1 MEILLYQIKTTIYF
15 LFFCKKS
22 AIKCHRI
29 MCTVLGMIWHC
40 EGLVRKFNDNDF
52 EIPEAKHSGRSTD
65 VDDDRL
71 RELVEENDYSTTRVL
86 AKELDVSA
94 MSSCAMHRINLTYM
108 FKLWLPHELT

>member
-1 MEILLYQIKTTIYF
+1 M
-15 LFFCKKS
+15 
-22 AIKCHRI
+22 
-29 MCTVLGMIWHC
+29 
-40 EGLVRKFNDNDF
+40 FNDNDF
-52 EIPEAKHSGRSTD
+52 EIQEAKLSGRSTD

-108 FKLWLPHELT
+108 FKLWLPHELTYADKVRSVRSSLICSNINARTTF